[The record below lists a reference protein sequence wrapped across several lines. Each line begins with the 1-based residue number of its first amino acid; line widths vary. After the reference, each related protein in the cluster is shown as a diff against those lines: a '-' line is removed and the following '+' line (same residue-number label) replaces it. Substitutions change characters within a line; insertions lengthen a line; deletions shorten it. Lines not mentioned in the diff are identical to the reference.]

1 MNQHEK
7 LINYLKTK
15 GKTHSWRELA
25 EMFNI
30 LPGPT
35 NKQRSD
41 KVRKLFNKI
50 NTNLPGVAGEVFKV
64 KLEKD
69 FFKNAFEDEKVLVLD
84 SSGDVVDFFD
94 SYDTY
99 KRSKKNISN
108 KNIRHL
114 KTKRV
119 APYLNGNPDNV
130 LIIGDIHEPFCL
142 DGYLEF
148 CREQQEKFNCGTVVF
163 IGDIID
169 HHFSSFHPTDP
180 DGFGGG
186 EELERAINKLQSW
199 YYTFPEAVVTIGN
212 HDRIVARKLYSSG
225 ISMRWVRPIQEVL
238 NVPNWKFVE
247 EFEYNG
253 VLYIHGEMGTAK
265 KKAADEGISCVQGH
279 NHTEAY
285 VDFAVGRNTHR
296 FAMQV
301 GTGID
306 FEAYAFA
313 YAQRGKKPITSCGVV
328 LEGKYPFLIPNYQ

>member
-1 MNQHEK
+1 MNQQEK
-7 LINYLKTK
+7 LINHLKTK

-25 EMFNI
+25 EMYNI
-30 LPGPT
+30 LPGAS
-35 NKQRSD
+35 NKQKSD
-41 KVRKLFNKI
+41 KVRKLFNKL
-50 NTNLPGVAGEVFKV
+50 TSNLPGVGGQI

-69 FFKNAFEDEKVLVLD
+69 YFNNPVTTPKSVVILVDEEGNVLD
-84 SSGDVVDFFD
+84 DTF
-94 SYDTY
+94 SY
-99 KRSKKNISN
+99 SKVKNIIAAKNLRFLN
-108 KNIRHL
+108 K
-114 KTKRV
+114 KRV
-119 APYLNGNPDNV
+119 PPYLNGNPDNV
-130 LIIGDIHEPFCL
+130 LVIGDIHEPFCL

-148 CREQQEKFNCGTVVF
+148 CREQQERFDCGKVIF

-169 HHFSSFHPTDP
+169 HHFASFHPTDP

-186 EELERAINKLQSW
+186 EELERAINKLQNW
-199 YYTFPEAVVTIGN
+199 YHTFPEAVVTIGN

-238 NVPNWKFVE
+238 NVPTWRFVE
-247 EFEYNG
+247 EYEYKN

-265 KKAADEGISCVQGH
+265 KKAADESMSCVQGH

-285 VDFAVGRNTHR
+285 VDFAAGRNTHR

-313 YAQRGKKPITSCGVV
+313 YAQRGKKPITSCGVI
-328 LEGKYPFLIPNYQ
+328 LDGKYPFLIPNY